1 MDISSILDTAPLRTI
16 TNGNLDVFRYG
27 LHKYDE
33 SVFEDPTYLGFTIEM
48 DENSA
53 LFTQVL
59 PFLEKHSATRAEM
72 QARIPVYNEFVNR
85 VKSVFNSQESV
96 ASPEQRNQFIKQHY
110 INSIGGL
117 SNLARKFNR
126 WREDRL
132 DIELYEDISLSST
145 YLAYLYNNLVY
156 SYENGRIII
165 PENLLKFNLRIKIS
179 EIRNLTSIGRLNST
193 DATDQAIVNALK
205 YNVSC
210 IVYKLFDCEFDFV
223 NSLPFDDTIVQAG
236 IGVGGGGGPVGESI
250 VSMGIFYKSVSRHI
264 YAPLISNS
272 ISMNDNKVD
281 LGVVI
286 VNSNGSTNPKG
297 QATNSDILLGPNG
310 EPFQELNADSISDGN
325 IEGFPSA
332 GMKKPSALSTYNAE
346 IEKNPDAQTENDL
359 AAEAEQLRNL
369 MDYND
374 ELAPDGTPLR
384 KTQFPPLKAG
394 EKGTLLD
401 SIVGKDLTNAI
412 KDPTAALNDLGNK
425 ILKTVENSAKWQ
437 LHLATQRLK
446 QKRNELVRKFVND
459 VERNV
464 GIKTIVPDNVYT
476 NQDYYRNLLDQ
487 LKSDIGLTVGNEVI
501 KILTNN

>member
-1 MDISSILDTAPLRTI
+1 MDISNVLDTAPLRTI
-16 TNGNLDVFRYG
+16 TSGNLDVFRYG

-33 SVFEDPTYLGFTIEM
+33 SVFEDPTYLGFTLEM

-110 INSIGGL
+110 INNISGL
-117 SNLARKFNR
+117 SNLAKKFNR

-132 DIELYEDISLSST
+132 DIELYEDISLSTT

-156 SYENGRIII
+156 SYENGRVII

-179 EIRNLTSIGRLNST
+179 EIRNLTSIRQLKST

-205 YNVSC
+205 HNVTC

-223 NSLPFDDTIVQAG
+223 NSLPFDDTISQAG
-236 IGVGGGGGPVGESI
+236 IGQNLPSESI
-250 VSMGIFYKSVSRHI
+250 VPMGIFYKSVGRHI

-281 LGVVI
+281 LGIVI
-286 VNSNGSTNPKG
+286 VNSNGSTNPNG
-297 QATNSDILLGPNG
+297 QASNSDILLGLNG
-310 EPFQELNADSISDGN
+310 EPFQQLNADSVSDGN

-332 GMKKPSALSTYNAE
+332 GDKKPSALSTYNIE
-346 IEKNPDAQTENDL
+346 TEKNPDSKTENDL
-359 AAEAEQLRNL
+359 ATEAQQLLNL

-394 EKGTLLD
+394 EKASLLD
-401 SIVGKDLTNAI
+401 NIVGKDLSNAI
-412 KDPTAALNDLGNK
+412 KDPTAALKDLGTK
-425 ILKTVENSAKWQ
+425 VLKTVENSAKWQ

-459 VERNV
+459 VERKV
-464 GIKTIVPDNVYT
+464 GIKTIIPDNVYK
-476 NQDYYRNLLDQ
+476 NQDYYKNLLDQ
-487 LKSDIGLTVGNEVI
+487 LKSDVGLTVGNEVI
-501 KILTNN
+501 KILTGN